1 MPSCGMRLAARA
13 IATIGFV
20 GYAPVAPGSA
30 GSLVGWVLGL
40 ILASVESA
48 PFTPHAPAVV
58 LGVSAIVIGCFLVGV
73 LVSGTVE
80 RQTREHDPSYV
91 VIDEFV
97 GMWAVVQACPFV
109 VLVPWLALASFV
121 LFRLF
126 DITKP
131 PPLKWLARSPGG
143 WGIMLDDL
151 GASAYTVA
159 ILWLAFFALRL
170 AD

>member
-1 MPSCGMRLAARA
+1 MGHGALHHDLRGQLFPAAPCRPVGCVPLDLRSARSSWSTWTRSPRRSNGMRLAARA
-13 IATIGFV
+13 IATVGFV

-58 LGVSAIVIGCFLVGV
+58 LGVSAVVIGCFLVGV

-97 GMWAVVQACPFV
+97 GMWAVVQACP
-109 VLVPWLALASFV
+109 
-121 LFRLF
+121 
-126 DITKP
+126 
-131 PPLKWLARSPGG
+131 
-143 WGIMLDDL
+143 
-151 GASAYTVA
+151 
-159 ILWLAFFALRL
+159 
-170 AD
+170 